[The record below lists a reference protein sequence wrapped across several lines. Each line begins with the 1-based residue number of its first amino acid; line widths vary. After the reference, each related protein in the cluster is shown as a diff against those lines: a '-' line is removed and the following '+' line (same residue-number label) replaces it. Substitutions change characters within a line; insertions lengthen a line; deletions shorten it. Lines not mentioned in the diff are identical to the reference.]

1 MRSINLATTNRVTA
15 HRIPD
20 SAKSDQQARLREA
33 SSECEHVPAAE
44 CDQSIYSR
52 LHKSKLASAQA
63 FQAPTIQLP
72 LRATLSAIHDTPNPV
87 LRTSCR
93 ARHKWRHL
101 PHNVS
106 LILSKGGGSCRP
118 SQQQQQGRVASTRRR
133 DRSCA
138 GWRYTFGCMGWCT
151 CFPCRRRL
159 PCPRGRPTVLQSS
172 WCCRCQCSC

>member
-1 MRSINLATTNRVTA
+1 MMRSINLATTNRVTA
-15 HRIPD
+15 HRMPD

-63 FQAPTIQLP
+63 FQAPTTPTARNAWDPL
-72 LRATLSAIHDTPNPV
+72 LRA
-87 LRTSCR
+87 SCR

-106 LILSKGGGSCRP
+106 PILSKGGGSCRP
-118 SQQQQQGRVASTRRR
+118 SQQQQQRLVASTRRR

-138 GWRYTFGCMGWCT
+138 GWRYTFVSMGWCT